1 MINYRKH
8 RRSIERMYEDTA
20 TISRLVD
27 LGKDPTTKEHKEER
41 QQVYV
46 DQPCKLSQ
54 KSLAKNGQTEAQND
68 INYDAKLFVA
78 PELEIVQGDLIAV
91 TRKATGRV
99 EKYVAGKP
107 FPPYSSHQEIGLTAN
122 EWA

>member
-1 MINYRKH
+1 MINYNKYRAV
-8 RRSIERMYEDTA
+8 IEQMYEDTT

-27 LGKDPTTKEHKEER
+27 LGKDPIKREKIEGR
-41 QQVYV
+41 QEIHV

-54 KSLAKNGQTEAQND
+54 TSLAKNGQTEAQND
-68 INYDAKLFVA
+68 IHYNAKLFIA
-78 PELEIVQGDLIAV
+78 PELEIMQGDLIAV

-107 FPPYSSHQEIGLTAN
+107 FPPYPSHQEINLTVKD
-122 EWA
+122 WA